1 VALRAGNRGGLLDER
16 LAEERP
22 VDVERLNVVR
32 ILTSGSF
39 GSGQERVHRNLA
51 LRLSRS
57 LPGARPIPGAVLVGL
72 TWNGCGHPEA
82 FRLDALEQFGPRFP
96 APTSGRCLA

>member
-1 VALRAGNRGGLLDER
+1 MVALRAGNRGGLLDER

-39 GSGQERVHRNLA
+39 GSGQERVHRIGLA
-51 LRLSRS
+51 PGNDRASLSAKS
-57 LPGARPIPGAVLVGL
+57 GS
-72 TWNGCGHPEA
+72 
-82 FRLDALEQFGPRFP
+82 GPRRFDLEWVRP
-96 APTSGRCLA
+96 P